1 MGLRNL
7 PINEPE
13 FAMRVARNGFGF
25 SCRALEEGEKIVWQD
40 GLSAVFTILGC
51 QILD

>member
-1 MGLRNL
+1 MRLRDL

-13 FAMRVARNGFGF
+13 FAMRVAGNGLGF
-25 SCRALEEGEKIVWQD
+25 SARAQGEGEKILWKD
-40 GLSAVFTILGC
+40 GLSAGFTILGY